1 MMKPDHNLA
10 AFYAL
15 LRAGLWG
22 TEVRLAEYEAVDF
35 TEVYEIAKAQTVVG
49 LVAAGLEQVVDRT
62 ITRQDARPFIHY
74 VLKVEGFNKAMNELI
89 AKLVTYLREHEV
101 EVLLVKGQG
110 LALCYDRPLWRAVG
124 DVDLMVDPAHYE
136 KAVQALKRI
145 ATSFDNERD
154 RDLHISFDIGGWTVE
169 LHGTLDVHYINR
181 VDRVVREVFQKTFEC
196 HQVRTWMND
205 GVPVGIPEPNN
216 DVIFVFTHILKHT
229 FIGGVGLR
237 QICDW
242 CRLLFAFHENIDAPL
257 LQERL
262 TKMGLMRE
270 WKTFASLAVHFLGMN
285 PACIPLYDPSP
296 KWRKKAETL
305 NGYVLLDGNFGQ
317 NWDRK
322 GRKHYLQNLFIGIKT
337 FSYHSLRHFVISPR
351 NSLSALFTSIGDLFL
366 RFRNK
371 IKRAFAKK
379 AN

>member
-1 MMKPDHNLA
+1 MKKIDPNLA

-15 LRAGLWG
+15 LRGGLWG
-22 TEVRLAEYEAVDF
+22 TEARLAEFGEVDF
-35 TEVYEIAKAQTVVG
+35 TQVYEIAKAQTVVG
-49 LVAAGLEQVVDRT
+49 LIAAGLEKMVDST
-62 ITRQDARPFIHY
+62 ITRQDARSYIHH
-74 VLKVEGFNKAMNELI
+74 VLKVEGLNRAMNKLI
-89 AKLVTYLREHEV
+89 GQLVTYLHENEV

-110 LALCYDRPLWRAVG
+110 LAQCYDRPLWRSVG
-124 DVDLMVDPAHYE
+124 DVDFMVDPTHYE

-145 ATSFDNERD
+145 ATSSDNERD
-154 RDLHISFDIGGWTVE
+154 SDMHISFEIGGWVVE
-169 LHGTLDVHYINR
+169 LHGTLDVHYIKR
-181 VDRVVREVFQKTFEC
+181 ADRVVSDVFQKTFEH

-205 GVPVGIPEPNN
+205 DVPVDIPEPNN
-216 DVIFVFTHILKHT
+216 DIIFVFTHILKHT

-242 CRLLFAFHENIDAPL
+242 CRLLYAFRDKFDISL

-270 WKTFASLAVHFLGMN
+270 WKTFAAYAVQYLGMS
-285 PACIPLYDPSP
+285 PECIPLYDPSP

-317 NWDRK
+317 NWDRQD
-322 GRKHYLQNLFIGIKT
+322 RKHYLMNLFVGIKT
-337 FSYHSLRHFVISPR
+337 FCYHSLRHFVISPR

-371 IKRAFAKK
+371 VKRAFAKK
-379 AN
+379 G